1 MRTLLTI
8 QENITIDDILSDA
21 DNRDLNLRYEVVKLA
36 EKIHKESDVSLV
48 DAYQIALNKKLN

>member
-8 QENITIDDILSDA
+8 QENITIDDILNDA

-36 EKIHKESDVSLV
+36 EKIHEESDVPLV
-48 DAYQIALNKKLN
+48 DAYQIALNKKLV

>member
-8 QENITIDDILSDA
+8 QENITIDDILNDA

-36 EKIHKESDVSLV
+36 EKIHKESDVPLV
-48 DAYQIALNKKLN
+48 DAYQIALNKKLV